1 MILVDAVFVNNGG
14 GKVLLDYLVQ
24 TIEENGLDVFYLFDK
39 RNLNDPKFTSLKH
52 KKFINGT
59 FYSKIKFYYS
69 NKLFWEYATFKKNE
83 CSGVHL
89 FSTKAFFRN
98 SKRIRFLFKN

>member
-69 NKLFWEYATFKKNE
+69 NKLKFNKIICFGNMPPLKKMNA
-83 CSGVHL
+83 VVYTYFQQKL
-89 FSTKAFFRN
+89 FLEIPK
-98 SKRIRFLFKN
+98 